1 VNRALVALFVLLV
14 ATVTACGARE
24 GDSAKRRITVAAAS
38 DLQFAL
44 DDVVT
49 EFRVAHPEIDVR
61 VVYGSS
67 GNFHAQLVNRAPFDL
82 YFSADIDYPRRLA
95 DLGLAID
102 DDVFAYAV
110 GRIVVWVPAAS
121 PLDLDALGVAAVA
134 DPAVRRLAIANPEH
148 APYGRAAIAALESL
162 GLAESVRARLVLG
175 ENISQ
180 AAQFVESGAADA
192 GIIALSLALAPRM
205 RDAGRFVDVPL
216 DAYPTMLQGGM
227 IPTWSRDVDAA
238 KALRDFTLGAR
249 GREVMARYGFLRP
262 D

>member
-180 AAQFVESGAADA
+180 AAQFVES
-192 GIIALSLALAPRM
+192 LALAPRM